1 MDAYIQ
7 HKLVQATHAKP
18 PFKRTLCQVVPCD
31 RRRGWRASQTT
42 GAGTIVVWLSARCGF
57 VAASILCRRLC
68 LLLVTTSSGI
78 LLCATTTTVVA
89 FRIFIRCNL
98 SSTVTTARWFILL
111 FVITNLA
118 TVDLAIAILD
128 ISNLAIA
135 NLIIVLA
142 LAIIV
147 TLGLSTLGFTN
158 LATSAVIIHCLAH
171 VLACATI
178 AAHTAT
184 TIHPGTNVVTLV
196 ILTQRWGFATW
207 RGIWPWRISSI
218 SETTGVP
225 YDAVVL
231 CITITVAGAVTWLAT
246 VNHTVFINARCVDTV
261 LHVCHG

>member
-1 MDAYIQ
+1 M
-7 HKLVQATHAKP
+7 
-18 PFKRTLCQVVPCD
+18 
-31 RRRGWRASQTT
+31 
-42 GAGTIVVWLSARCGF
+42 
-57 VAASILCRRLC
+57 
-68 LLLVTTSSGI
+68 LLVTTSSGI

-184 TIHPGTNVVTLV
+184 TIHPGTNIVTLV
-196 ILTQRWGFATW
+196 ILTQRWSFATW